1 MIVAFLGPTA
11 SGKSE
16 AALSFALGNNGEV
29 INCDALQVYRGT
41 ELLTCAPLEG
51 QMKGIPHHLY
61 SFLDVDQPFDV
72 RTYQSFAREKTN
84 EVLARGKTPVFVG
97 GTGLYLKAALYDY
110 RFEEETEVDLSE
122 FEGLTNEELH
132 KRLKEVDPAEAE
144 AIHPNNRRRALRALA
159 IYLSRGKPKSRQYQG
174 KDVPMFEDIRLYGLG
189 LDREQVYSNIE
200 VRTRRIFE
208 DSRLE
213 KEIFPLLLSH
223 GDEEPG
229 MKAIG
234 ISESR
239 LLMEGKIDRDETI
252 ARVIRKTKQYAKR
265 QLTFFRHQ
273 FKEVEWI
280 R

>member
-1 MIVAFLGPTA
+1 M
-11 SGKSE
+11 
-16 AALSFALGNNGEV
+16 
-29 INCDALQVYRGT
+29 
-41 ELLTCAPLEG
+41 
-51 QMKGIPHHLY
+51 
-61 SFLDVDQPFDV
+61 
-72 RTYQSFAREKTN
+72 
-84 EVLARGKTPVFVG
+84 
-97 GTGLYLKAALYDY
+97 
-110 RFEEETEVDLSE
+110 
-122 FEGLTNEELH
+122 
-132 KRLKEVDPAEAE
+132 
-144 AIHPNNRRRALRALA
+144 
-159 IYLSRGKPKSRQYQG
+159 
-174 KDVPMFEDIRLYGLG
+174 
-189 LDREQVYSNIE
+189 
-200 VRTRRIFE
+200 IFE